1 MTHRERML
9 MAARGRMPDIIPY
22 APRFDLWYN
31 SNDYR
36 RTMPKKYEGLSLD
49 EIARLEGW
57 GLHKIVP
64 EMLAAEKPEDNIYRG
79 IGLYALKEY
88 GRRIEFSSNVEIKVD
103 YSSDGTE
110 DLTRVEYHT
119 PLGVITTVEVFT
131 EEMRKAGISITW
143 LKERA
148 IKSIEDFKILAYLFE
163 QIRIVPDYDRFSQW
177 QATVG
182 DEGLVCLTASFA
194 ASPMQYIQRDFL
206 DSTEFFF
213 HYNDNQKQMRH
224 LAEAVEYVLEQC
236 LSIAGNSPAEVVHWG
251 SNYDEMITYPPY
263 FEREILPWLQKAS
276 TYFLDKGKLL
286 LSHTDGE
293 NKGLIKL
300 IARSGIHIAEA
311 VCPAPMTKVPL
322 DTYYDLW
329 SQKNDIC
336 IFGGVPQS
344 LLSTTTATEEELID
358 YMNYLIKAI
367 APGSR
372 FIVGVAD
379 TTPPD
384 ADFNR
389 LKIIG
394 EIIAEKGRLPLE
406 AGGFR
411 YVSMKESV
419 KPQKLQKTTEIQK
432 DDNIYEAVQEDVLKG
447 DHMQIKVHV
456 RELLD
461 KGRSAQDILHIG
473 MLSAMDIIGE
483 KFRDGSVFIPE
494 VLLSA
499 RAMNEAVTM
508 MEPYLVSGESKK
520 PGKIL
525 IGTVQGD
532 MHDIGKNIVITM
544 LRGSGFEVID
554 LGMDVN
560 VQVFLNKVMEYQ
572 PDVLALSALLT
583 TTMPKMRNVIDT
595 LVKEGIRDKLKVIVG
610 GAPINKKFAD
620 EIGAD
625 GYAPDAVSAVDL
637 VRKLM

>member
-1 MTHRERML
+1 M
-9 MAARGRMPDIIPY
+9 
-22 APRFDLWYN
+22 
-31 SNDYR
+31 
-36 RTMPKKYEGLSLD
+36 
-49 EIARLEGW
+49 
-57 GLHKIVP
+57 
-64 EMLAAEKPEDNIYRG
+64 
-79 IGLYALKEY
+79 
-88 GRRIEFSSNVEIKVD
+88 
-103 YSSDGTE
+103 
-110 DLTRVEYHT
+110 
-119 PLGVITTVEVFT
+119 
-131 EEMRKAGISITW
+131 
-143 LKERA
+143 
-148 IKSIEDFKILAYLFE
+148 
-163 QIRIVPDYDRFSQW
+163 
-177 QATVG
+177 
-182 DEGLVCLTASFA
+182 
-194 ASPMQYIQRDFL
+194 
-206 DSTEFFF
+206 
-213 HYNDNQKQMRH
+213 
-224 LAEAVEYVLEQC
+224 
-236 LSIAGNSPAEVVHWG
+236 
-251 SNYDEMITYPPY
+251 
-263 FEREILPWLQKAS
+263 
-276 TYFLDKGKLL
+276 
-286 LSHTDGE
+286 
-293 NKGLIKL
+293 
-300 IARSGIHIAEA
+300 
-311 VCPAPMTKVPL
+311 
-322 DTYYDLW
+322 
-329 SQKNDIC
+329 
-336 IFGGVPQS
+336 
-344 LLSTTTATEEELID
+344 
-358 YMNYLIKAI
+358 
-367 APGSR
+367 
-372 FIVGVAD
+372 
-379 TTPPD
+379 
-384 ADFNR
+384 
-389 LKIIG
+389 
-394 EIIAEKGRLPLE
+394 E